1 MKYDNKQL
9 FLKPEEAKFLSMAVV
24 AKIEELHISS
34 QNQLI
39 NWNPEARK
47 MLKEMIEAG
56 KTLKIKME
64 KIGIDMRP
72 LPPFEDGDQDE
83 FITKQS

>member
-1 MKYDNKQL
+1 MSNDNKQL
-9 FLKPEEAKFLSMAVV
+9 YLKPDEAKFLSMAVV
-24 AKIEELHISS
+24 SRIEELHNTS
-34 QNQLI
+34 QNQII

-47 MLKEMIEAG
+47 LLKEMIEAG
-56 KTLKIKME
+56 KSLKIKME

-72 LPPFEDGDQDE
+72 LPPFEEGNQDE